1 MLAKI
6 KTFFEQLNATSS
18 DSEQK
23 VISLEL
29 ASAVLL
35 CEVMR
40 ADHHIDDK
48 EQLAIKALLQ
58 SHFHLSTEQVDEIIE
73 QALSHS
79 EEANDLYFFTSKIN
93 QQCEIAEKI
102 HIVEL
107 LWQLAYVDGELA
119 SIEQH
124 IIRKIADLLHLRH
137 HEYISAKT
145 NALTQSVKHP

>member
-6 KTFFEQLNATSS
+6 RSFFEELNASLDDT
-18 DSEQK
+18 EK
-23 VISLEL
+23 TTVSLEL
-29 ASAVLL
+29 ACAVLL

-40 ADHHIDDK
+40 ADHEIDESEEIAVK
-48 EQLAIKALLQ
+48 QMLHN
-58 SHFHLSTEQVDEIIE
+58 HFHLDTSQVEEVME

-93 QQCEIAEKI
+93 KQCDIPQKI

-107 LWQLAYVDGELA
+107 LWQLAYADGEVA

-145 NALTQSVKHP
+145 NALTAK

>member
-6 KTFFEQLNATSS
+6 KSFFEQLNTVAQDTETTS
-18 DSEQK
+18 
-23 VISLEL
+23 ISLEL
-29 ASAVLL
+29 ACAVLL

-40 ADHHIDDK
+40 ADHQVDTTE
-48 EQLAIKALLQ
+48 EQAIKQMLQ
-58 SHFHLSTEQVDEIIE
+58 QHFHLNIEQVDDVMC

-79 EEANDLYFFTSKIN
+79 DEANDLYFFTSKIN
-93 QQCEIAEKI
+93 KQCDINQKI

-107 LWQLAYVDGELA
+107 LWQLAYADGEVA
-119 SIEQH
+119 SIEHH

-145 NALTQSVKHP
+145 NALTTK